1 LPAAAPQQQQQ
12 QQRPE
17 TPEIPRDSSPSAAAL
32 QAAAAIAAASAR
44 RPVAG
49 RQSLGAVRRGT
60 SDLEPGVL
68 ADLLA
73 EGDAEEIVRRIST
86 GDLFGG

>member
-1 LPAAAPQQQQQ
+1 
-12 QQRPE
+12 
-17 TPEIPRDSSPSAAAL
+17 
-32 QAAAAIAAASAR
+32 
-44 RPVAG
+44 VAG

-73 EGDAEEIVRRIST
+73 EGDAGEIVRRIST
-86 GDLFGG
+86 GDLFEG